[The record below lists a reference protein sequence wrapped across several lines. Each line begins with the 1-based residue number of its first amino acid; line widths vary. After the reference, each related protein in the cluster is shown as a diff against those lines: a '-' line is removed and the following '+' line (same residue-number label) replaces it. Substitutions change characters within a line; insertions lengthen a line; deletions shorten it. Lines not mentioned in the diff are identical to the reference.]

1 MNIGVLYPI
10 AVAAQIYNTYTS
22 FSKTESS
29 AVVSNSQIC
38 PQRVITP
45 SLICINFSKR
55 IRSANFLL
63 T

>member
-10 AVAAQIYNTYTS
+10 AVAAQIYNISTS
-22 FSKTESS
+22 FNKTESS

-38 PQRVITP
+38 PQLVVTP

-55 IRSANFLL
+55 TL
-63 T
+63 